1 MLMERTDSFLIFA
14 EKAQK
19 SEDTLKQLSH
29 EENNDNNNSNFSAG
43 DSEVKVGNG
52 LSLRSRLFSKKLN
65 FGKKEKTKK
74 EETKG
79 EDFVQQVRSLTNS
92 ITSLK
97 NFLERN
103 RNDYLSKSVSLLVSS
118 QSPYSEMDRDKIDEQ
133 AENLIKLSN
142 TILFTLKDALNR
154 IKPAKETTLNQFE
167 SWLTD
172 FSAESLT
179 RGFEI
184 NEKLEHRKLVISLLE
199 AYLKEVC
206 DIYSEQKAV
215 RLKSSVERKKFSRLE
230 LSANLRS
237 PKDQK
242 EYRTV
247 SQVPQELSSDTVN
260 DPSKDLLSPEEMQQM
275 ELENQQLFNDLQ
287 GMEDQVKV
295 IEGQVVEISRLQS
308 IFTEK
313 VLSQSEKIES
323 VYMTTVS
330 STENIKQGNE
340 HIRNAMRNN
349 AGLRFWI
356 LFFLVVSSF
365 SLLFLDWYDT

>member
-1 MLMERTDSFLIFA
+1 
-14 EKAQK
+14 
-19 SEDTLKQLSH
+19 
-29 EENNDNNNSNFSAG
+29 
-43 DSEVKVGNG
+43 
-52 LSLRSRLFSKKLN
+52 
-65 FGKKEKTKK
+65 
-74 EETKG
+74 
-79 EDFVQQVRSLTNS
+79 
-92 ITSLK
+92 
-97 NFLERN
+97 
-103 RNDYLSKSVSLLVSS
+103 
-118 QSPYSEMDRDKIDEQ
+118 MDRDKIDEQ